1 MRAQLLLP
9 ALVQW
14 RSQVRCPGA
23 AVSGQVSCALVRTP
37 LWTVLY
43 PWSQG
48 GWTTST
54 EKLTTSSC
62 VDSEVREN
70 REEEVSLLSSCPPP
84 NMAGLAG
91 LDPRASL
98 SLFLLLT

>member
-23 AVSGQVSCALVRTP
+23 AASGQVSCALVRTP